1 MQTARYYAHG
11 KLLLTAEYVVLHGA
25 TALAVPTRAGQWLEL
40 HPNDGQDLWWQAWDA
55 AGQKWFEAHFRLPD
69 LHCSRSTDA
78 VVANK
83 LSQMLQAALAL
94 QPSMREVLQGLLVQT
109 KLEFDRHWGL
119 GSSSTLVSLLSQWF
133 DIPPY
138 DLFNRTQTG
147 SGYDLACA
155 TAKGPIF
162 YQLQQGQATI
172 TPVRFQPNF
181 QSQLYFA
188 YLGQKQFSD
197 REVKAYLGHGKPDAA
212 LLQEVSDLTRSM
224 VDASSLDEFAGLLEA
239 HEALLSA
246 ELRRPTVQQQL
257 FATYPGQVK
266 SLGAWGGDFV
276 LATAP
281 DPAEALAWLQ
291 NNAFKTVVPYDQMI

>member
-1 MQTARYYAHG
+1 
-11 KLLLTAEYVVLHGA
+11 
-25 TALAVPTRAGQWLEL
+25 
-40 HPNDGQDLWWQAWDA
+40 
-55 AGQKWFEAHFRLPD
+55 
-69 LHCSRSTDA
+69 
-78 VVANK
+78 
-83 LSQMLQAALAL
+83 
-94 QPSMREVLQGLLVQT
+94 
-109 KLEFDRHWGL
+109 
-119 GSSSTLVSLLSQWF
+119 LSQWF
-133 DIPPY
+133 DIPPF

-155 TAKGPIF
+155 TAAGPIL

-172 TPVRFQPNF
+172 TPVRFQPVF
-181 QSQLYFA
+181 QSQLYFV

-197 REVKAYLGHGKPDAA
+197 REVKAYLGNGRPNAA
-212 LLQEVSDLTRSM
+212 LVQEVSDLTRSM
-224 VDASSLDEFAGLLEA
+224 LAASSLDEFAGLLEA

-257 FATYPGQVK
+257 FASYPGQVK

-281 DPAEALAWLQ
+281 DPTEALTWLQ

>member
-1 MQTARYYAHG
+1 
-11 KLLLTAEYVVLHGA
+11 
-25 TALAVPTRAGQWLEL
+25 
-40 HPNDGQDLWWQAWDA
+40 
-55 AGQKWFEAHFRLPD
+55 
-69 LHCSRSTDA
+69 
-78 VVANK
+78 
-83 LSQMLQAALAL
+83 
-94 QPSMREVLQGLLVQT
+94 MREVLQGLLVQT

-119 GSSSTLVSLLSQWF
+119 GSSSTLVSLLAQWF

-155 TAKGPIF
+155 TAEGPIL
-162 YQLQQGQATI
+162 YQLQQGQAII
-172 TPVRFQPNF
+172 TPVRFQPTF
-181 QSQLYFA
+181 QSQLYFV

-197 REVKAYLGHGKPDAA
+197 REVKAYLGHGKPDSA
-212 LLQEVSDLTRSM
+212 LLQEVSDLTRSL
-224 VDASSLDEFAGLLEA
+224 VQASSLDEFAGLLEA

-257 FATYPGQVK
+257 FASYPGQVK